1 MLEVDWDRDGEGS
14 KGVGGAQHTVG
25 FGNFVR
31 SFWSCSRWWD
41 GRRWRWRRRWWR
53 WWWRYWRHRR
63 HARFGRLGRR
73 WLYRARRVA
82 CDAMATLVCEPIGPV
97 VPTLVA
103 MTLDV
108 LQPKLSGRGLHERG
122 PCSLRFRGHF
132 LVFFSAPDA
141 GCDHSSVR
149 RVIAHAH
156 WACTAHGGYLCELRG
171 REQRV

>member
-1 MLEVDWDRDGEGS
+1 
-14 KGVGGAQHTVG
+14 
-25 FGNFVR
+25 
-31 SFWSCSRWWD
+31 
-41 GRRWRWRRRWWR
+41 
-53 WWWRYWRHRR
+53 
-63 HARFGRLGRR
+63 
-73 WLYRARRVA
+73 
-82 CDAMATLVCEPIGPV
+82 MATLVCEPIGPV

-108 LQPKLSGRGLHERG
+108 FQPKLSGRGLHERG

-156 WACTAHGGYLCELRG
+156 WACTAHGGCLCECVAVGPDEPTGKCHEFGEVVGGGLKAGSCHAPRG
-171 REQRV
+171 NSAAHVEKGASIRVVYGIKAGAFDCNDAVARGGRGLANLACQS